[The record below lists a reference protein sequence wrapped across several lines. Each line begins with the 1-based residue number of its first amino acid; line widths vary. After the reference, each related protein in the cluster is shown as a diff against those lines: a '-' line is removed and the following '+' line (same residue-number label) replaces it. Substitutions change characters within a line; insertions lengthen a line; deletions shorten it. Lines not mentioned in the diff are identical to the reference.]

1 MRRVVVP
8 RGAGVGSAIGFL
20 RAPIAYELTRS
31 FHQRIGTLDVSAVNE
46 LLGRHALAGAIGGGG
61 RRRRP
66 AALRN
71 PHCIHALRRAGHEV
85 GVELPVRIET
95 PRLEADGAGVLMEA
109 FEGEYE
115 RLYERT
121 IPNLD
126 AEILTWVLVVAT
138 DETSESETQVVD
150 DARGDTAASSRT
162 RAIMDTGRGEFI
174 EVSEFQRADL
184 GAGSLVRGPAVI
196 VEDDTT
202 TVVTE
207 RFDARVHPRGYI
219 VMERRGVD
227 TGGGAD
233 A

>member
-1 MRRVVVP
+1 MP

-46 LLGRHALAGAIGGGG
+46 LLAAMRAQARSVVEAGAGG
-61 RRRRP
+61 RPLNENRTAFMRYVGQ
-66 AALRN
+66 
-71 PHCIHALRRAGHEV
+71 GHEV
-85 GVELPVRIET
+85 GVELPVRIDT
-95 PRLEADGAGVLMEA
+95 PRLEADGAKALMGA
-109 FEGEYE
+109 FEREYE

-138 DETSESETQVVD
+138 DETSESETRVIDYVP
-150 DARGDTAASSRT
+150 GDTATSTRT
-162 RAIMDTGRGEFI
+162 RAIMDTGCGEFI
-174 EVSEFQRADL
+174 EVSEFQRDDL
-184 GAGSLVRGPAVI
+184 GAGSIVRGPAVI

-207 RFDARVHPRGYI
+207 RFDARVHPLGYI
-219 VMERRGVD
+219 VMEQRSVD
-227 TGGGAD
+227 NSGEINA
-233 A
+233 